1 MRQKDNSKTKPFV
14 NRRTTTPT
22 MGPIQ
27 FFRETYTEL
36 QKCILPTRDQ
46 TIRLTYTVIII
57 AVIIG
62 IVLTL
67 VDYGLVQSFGRFV
80 NV

>member
-1 MRQKDNSKTKPFV
+1 MKQNKTKPLI
-14 NRRTTTPT
+14 NRRTGTPS

-27 FFRETYTEL
+27 FFRETYIEL
-36 QKCILPTRDQ
+36 QKCIWPTRDQ
-46 TIRLTYTVIII
+46 IIRLTYTVIII

-67 VDYGLVQSFGRFV
+67 VDYGLTQSFSRFV
-80 NV
+80 NVA

>member
-1 MRQKDNSKTKPFV
+1 MFNWDGGSGVTGVTF
-14 NRRTTTPT
+14 
-22 MGPIQ
+22 
-27 FFRETYTEL
+27 
-36 QKCILPTRDQ
+36 
-46 TIRLTYTVIII
+46 RLTYTVIII